1 MTFLA
6 AGVGGIMSK
15 GDGGVPLPILFN
27 PFDPCYIADPHAFFA
42 RLRKTAPVQSAV
54 LSDGQAVWLVTGYA
68 EVEAAF
74 ADSRIVKDLRNARTP
89 DELAR
94 LPALTDTT
102 RYLRSHLLYRDP
114 PDHTRLRRLVSKA
127 FTPPM
132 VEQLRPRVQ
141 AIADALLDAVAGRG
155 EMDVIDDFAFPLPIT
170 VIAEMLGIPA
180 ADREQ
185 FRDWSD
191 ALLTAI
197 PPLPPGPASLAAAEG
212 LRQYFEVRFEERQRA
227 PAEDLITGLLQAEE
241 AGDKLS
247 REEVHGMVYL
257 LLVAGYETTANLIGS
272 GVLAL
277 LEHPEQLARLRSDPA
292 LLPSAVEELLRF
304 CCPVATS
311 TIRYAAEDVTL
322 GGAVIP
328 KGEMVLVVVMAANRD
343 PARFASPDALDITRA
358 DNKHLEFGH
367 GNHYCLGAP
376 LARLEGEI
384 ALGTLLRRMPGLRL
398 GMAPR
403 ALTWRPSFL
412 MRGLVK
418 LPVVF

>member
-1 MTFLA
+1 LLLEDTT
-6 AGVGGIMSK
+6 
-15 GDGGVPLPILFN
+15 GDERSGGVTVPTLFN
-27 PFDPCYIADPHAFFA
+27 PYDPQYIADPHAFYA
-42 RLRKTAPVQSAV
+42 RLRGTAPVQRAT
-54 LSDGQAVWLVTGYA
+54 LPDGQGVWLLTGYA

-74 ADSRIVKDLRNARTP
+74 ADPRLVKDPRNARSP
-89 DELAR
+89 DDLAR
-94 LPALTDTT
+94 MPARPEET
-102 RYLRSHLLYRDP
+102 RYLRSNMLSRDP

-127 FTPPM
+127 FTPRM

-155 EMDVIDDFAFPLPIT
+155 EMDLIDDYAFPLPIT

-180 ADREQ
+180 GDRAQ

-197 PPLPPGPASLAAAEG
+197 PPQPAGPAAVAAAEG
-212 LRQYFEVRFEERQRA
+212 LRRYLQSRFEERRRA
-227 PAEDLITGLLQAEE
+227 PTEDLITGLLQAEE
-241 AGDKLS
+241 AGDKLGK
-247 REEVHGMVYL
+247 EELQGMVYL

-277 LEHPEQLARLRSDPA
+277 LQHPDQLARLRSDPG

-304 CCPVATS
+304 CAPVATS
-311 TIRYAAEDVTL
+311 TLRYAAEDVTL

-328 KGEMVLVVVMAANRD
+328 KGDMVFVVIAAANRD
-343 PARFASPDALDITRA
+343 PARFPSPDALDLTRA
-358 DNKHLEFGH
+358 DNKHLAFGH
-367 GNHYCLGAP
+367 GIHYCLGAP

-384 ALGTLLRRMPGLRL
+384 ALGTLLRRMPELRL
-398 GMAPR
+398 GVAPE
-403 ALTWRPSFL
+403 ALTWRPNFAL
-412 MRGLVK
+412 RGLVK